1 MDWQPIRQVYC
12 VIFCVTLLN
21 AIWPNLQPFVALN
34 EALELCNENCSSLLS
49 FYSFF
54 SLSLSTSSSFAT
66 AAVLIGIANGIRL
79 ALIDRNLLHIFVVQ
93 TEIVIKF

>member
-1 MDWQPIRQVYC
+1 M
-12 VIFCVTLLN
+12 TLLN

-34 EALELCNENCSSLLS
+34 EALELCNETALPFSHSTPSSVS
-49 FYSFF
+49 A
-54 SLSLSTSSSFAT
+54 SLTSSASAAAT

-79 ALIDRNLLHIFVVQ
+79 ALIDRNLLHIFVAQ